1 MWVALLLLLLLLLLL
16 PLLLLLLLKLE
27 YLETLRAASLA
38 TSVDGLRIP
47 VLKLLHY
54 FTGGRPENARV
65 HGVCE
70 RRLLVKRLL
79 HPTGNLRMLFWR

>member
-1 MWVALLLLLLLLLLL
+1 MWVALLPLLLLLLLLLLL
-16 PLLLLLLLKLE
+16 KLA

-47 VLKLLHY
+47 ALKLLHY
-54 FTGGRPENARV
+54 FTGGRPDNARV

-70 RRLLVKRLL
+70 GRLLVERLL
-79 HPTGNLRMLFWR
+79 HPTGNLRLFFWR